1 MLSSTQ
7 PASHVTDAL
16 GGKGNFEFE
25 EMDKK
30 VNDYKRQALQKIKFS
45 IIIKPA
51 IISFVALFLSFFID
65 VSVVPVLGN
74 ISANIAKSLFPTWQ
88 PATDTVVPYTFWW
101 LPIVV
106 YAFFAFMAYL
116 TYNKLLIEVNRT
128 PASETID
135 RIISS
140 YTSVIDS
147 IATALPLLGAAIL
160 LLSIKLGEEVFVGL
174 SVPFEIKALIVLAL
188 GKLFEPV
195 LDQLGLEFQ
204 RVVSHVQDMREKYFS
219 QVQIENAKNLLEHR
233 NSEDNK
239 IKSFPEILPK
249 DLELYKNTLEQ
260 ASQLST
266 VMLKNFNAVYVI
278 IDKLN
283 NSQTISTEKI
293 EQFKSLADSMTK
305 ASSALSDEKTLAG
318 LKSLESIVVKR

>member
-1 MLSSTQ
+1 MLSSSQ
-7 PASHVTDAL
+7 SVNELSGAAV
-16 GGKGNFEFE
+16 GNGNFEFE

-30 VNDYKRQALQKIKFS
+30 VNDYKKQALQKIKFA
-45 IIIKPA
+45 IILKPA
-51 IISFVALFLSFFID
+51 IISFVALILSFFID

-74 ISANIAKSLFPTWQ
+74 ISVDLAKVLFPTWQ
-88 PATDTVVPYTFWW
+88 PATETVIPYSFWW

-106 YAFFAFMAYL
+106 YAFFAFLAYL
-116 TYNKLLIEVNRT
+116 AYSKLLLEVNRT

-140 YTSVIDS
+140 YMSVIDS

-174 SVPFEIKALIVLAL
+174 SVPFEIKALIILAL

-219 QVQIENAKNLLEHR
+219 QVQIENAKNLLEHK
-233 NSEDNK
+233 NSGDSK
-239 IKSFPEILPK
+239 LMSLSAISPG
-249 DLELYKNTLEQ
+249 DLELYKNTLEN
-260 ASQLST
+260 ASQLSS

-278 IDKLN
+278 IEKLN
-283 NSQTISTEKI
+283 SSQNISAEKI
-293 EQFKSLADSMTK
+293 EQFKSFADSMTK
-305 ASSALSDEKTLAG
+305 ASIALSDEKTLAG